1 MTRVVLRWV
10 WVCSVSV
17 GLACRHSAHM
27 QRWSGGASPRRGA
40 QHTRPNVRRPK
51 LASPAAFAHVGS
63 CQGTG
68 LPWETPKNAG
78 CYGGWGLYAPVDD
91 TEHEEHEEPQPDRQG
106 EDSSLTNDRVGMR
119 RHWRVEER
127 LQVVETHRPERHQ
140 HEDEDTLQ
148 DGAGAALYAGSKHYP
163 ERILG
168 ISRGV
173 ELAVRA

>member
-1 MTRVVLRWV
+1 MGDAKERWLLQG
-10 WVCSVSV
+10 V
-17 GLACRHSAHM
+17 G
-27 QRWSGGASPRRGA
+27 
-40 QHTRPNVRRPK
+40 V
-51 LASPAAFAHVGS
+51 
-63 CQGTG
+63 
-68 LPWETPKNAG
+68 
-78 CYGGWGLYAPVDD
+78 YAPVDD

-119 RHWRVEER
+119 RYWRVEER

-140 HEDEDTLQ
+140 HEDEDKLQ

-173 ELAVRA
+173 DSSVRA